1 MSQLPSVCEEERG
14 KNIQAGVGAGKPEE
28 SLLPAV
34 GGSRWRGGTHLPEAA
49 LTTQHLWLEPRT

>member
-1 MSQLPSVCEEERG
+1 MKVKEGG

-34 GGSRWRGGTHLPEAA
+34 GGSRWRGELIS
-49 LTTQHLWLEPRT
+49 LRRR